1 MIYLDMAATTPVGR
15 EVLEAMWPYLTAEF
29 GNPSSS
35 HGAGDRAARAL
46 KQARAEVA
54 EALGCRPG
62 EVVFTAGGTEGDNLA
77 VKGIALA
84 ALASESR
91 RGRHIVTTPIEHEAV
106 LESCDYLRRLHGFE
120 ITYVPVDRYGM
131 LDREAFA
138 AGLRDDATL
147 ATVMTANNEVG
158 TIQPIMELAAM
169 AHARGVPFH
178 TDAVQAAGSLDLR
191 PIVAAVDALT
201 ISGHKLGAPKGV
213 GAVYLRGGLAVE
225 PLLHGGGQERGR
237 RSGTENVAAAVGLAT
252 ALKLATAELAA
263 NAAKMRALQTELIAG
278 ILREIP
284 TAILTG
290 HPTERLPG
298 NVSFCFPD
306 VSGEAMLL
314 ALEERGV
321 ACSSGS
327 ACAAGRDEPSHVL
340 LAMGFAPE
348 VAQTAV
354 RLSFGAAVT
363 GVEMQSVLQA
373 VTSAWH
379 ALRQDQ

>member
-84 ALASESR
+84 ALASESP

-120 ITYVPVDRYGM
+120 ITYVPVDGYGM

-138 AGLRDDATL
+138 AGLRDDTTL

-237 RSGTENVAAAVGLAT
+237 RSGTENVAAAVGMAT

-263 NAAKMRALQTELIAG
+263 DAAKMRALQTELIAG

-379 ALRQDQ
+379 SLRQD